1 MTLKISSNS
10 QVLGD
15 LEIKKKKKSKR
26 TRKVNVFLRREIAS
40 QSMI

>member
-15 LEIKKKKKSKR
+15 LEIKKKKKVKEQG
-26 TRKVNVFLRREIAS
+26 KLMFF
-40 QSMI
+40 